1 MTAKTLGVL
10 TLIAL
15 ALIGIGW
22 VMGASGRSAEVQE
35 RRAVEQRAVFAEA
48 RAHLL
53 EGRVHLFQLN
63 FGAASQQFDRAR
75 AAIEQWQTTLRE
87 TGDADRAGRLEIALA
102 ATREAQRLAVSVDA
116 RAQNA
121 ADEALRALEA
131 AR

>member
-1 MTAKTLGVL
+1 LLTA
-10 TLIAL
+10 IAL

-22 VMGASGRSAEVQE
+22 VMGASGRSTAVQE
-35 RRAVEQRAVFAEA
+35 RRAIEQRAAFAEA

-75 AAIEQWQTTLRE
+75 AVLEQLQTTLRE
-87 TGDADRAGRLEIALA
+87 AGDANRAGRLEIALA
-102 ATREAQRLAVSVDA
+102 AARQAQRLAVSLDA
-116 RAQNA
+116 SAQNA
-121 ADEALRALEA
+121 ADEATRALEA